1 MIKKKIVVVDDFP
14 GVRAIIK
21 EALEKKGYVVL
32 EASNGQEALKY
43 FDGTQVDLLI
53 TDYDMPEMDGAK
65 LVTKLRDTTR
75 YMFTP
80 VIMLTGVRKDRIE
93 DKISKLNI
101 ACFLQKPFEIK
112 HFYTVVER
120 LV

>member
-14 GVRAIIK
+14 GVRTIIK
-21 EALEKKGYVVL
+21 EALEKKGYIVM
-32 EASNGQEALKY
+32 EASNGEEAMK
-43 FDGTQVDLLI
+43 FFNGTQVDLLI

-65 LVTKLRDTTR
+65 LVTKLRDTSR
-75 YMFTP
+75 YTFTP

-93 DKISKLNI
+93 DKISNLNI

-112 HFYTVVER
+112 HFYSVIEK